1 MRVRARVAF
10 LFLGALATASGA
22 RGDAALASR
31 LEASLRHPGLQGA
44 KVSALVVRADD
55 GTTLFDRD
63 AGRALVPASNLK
75 ILTALAA
82 LESLGPSHRFTTRV
96 WADRAPDAE
105 GAVGWLAVEGGGD
118 PSLTSEQW
126 WRLAADLQRAGLRRV
141 DGAILLDDTAFDD
154 RRWHSKW
161 GNISSRAYHAPVSAL
176 AANFGAFAVEV
187 RPGSAS
193 GSSAWARVDPP
204 VSTLRLQ
211 TGVRTRGARTPAKL
225 LVDRVAQTEAAE
237 TWIVRGAVPQGGE
250 PETVWRSVADPVLY
264 AGGVLRMQLEAV
276 GVSVGGPL
284 RPAAVPADA
293 VELLDFEG
301 DSLGRVVG
309 LFMKY
314 SSNPIGE
321 MLVKGLGR
329 AATGEAGSW
338 KNGRRAVRA
347 SLERLGLDLSGF
359 QGVDGSG
366 LARANRVAPRTL
378 VQALQVARD
387 SFRFGPELMAALP
400 IAARDGTLKERMEGS
415 PDGVRAKTGL
425 LDGVTALSGYADSPH
440 GVLVFSVISNG
451 HTRGDEPAMDAL
463 DGFAAALSRRERAAR

>member
-22 RGDAALASR
+22 RGDAALSAR
-31 LEASLRHPGLQGA
+31 LEASLRHPGLRGA
-44 KVSALVVRADD
+44 KVSVLVVRADD
-55 GTTLFDRD
+55 GSILFERD
-63 AGRALVPASNLK
+63 SGRALVPASNLK

-96 WADRAPDAE
+96 WADRVPDAE

-118 PSLTSEQW
+118 PALTSEQW

-154 RRWHSKW
+154 RRWHPAW
-161 GNISSRAYHAPVSAL
+161 GAISTRAYHAPVSAL

-187 RPGSAS
+187 RPGVAPGASARAS
-193 GSSAWARVDPP
+193 LDPP

-211 TGVRTRGARTPAKL
+211 GSVRTRGARTPAKL
-225 LVDRVAQTEAAE
+225 LVDRVARAAGGE
-237 TWIVRGAVPQGGE
+237 TWVVKGAVPQGGE

-264 AGGVLRMQLEAV
+264 TGGVLRMQLEAV
-276 GVSVGGPL
+276 GVSVAGPL
-284 RPAAVPADA
+284 RAAPVPADA
-293 VELLDFEG
+293 LELLDFEG

-309 LFMKY
+309 LFIKY

-329 AATGEAGSW
+329 TASGEPGSW

-347 SLERLGLDLSGF
+347 SLERLGLDLRGF
-359 QGVDGSG
+359 EGVDGSG
-366 LARANRVAPRTL
+366 LARANRVAQRTL
-378 VQALQVARD
+378 VQALRVARD
-387 SFRFGPELMAALP
+387 SFRFGPELVAALP
-400 IAARDGTLKERMEGS
+400 IAARDGTLKKRMRAS

-425 LDGVTALSGYADSPH
+425 LDGVTGLSGYADSPS

-463 DGFAAALSRRERAAR
+463 DGFAAALAGSERAAR

>member
-1 MRVRARVAF
+1 
-10 LFLGALATASGA
+10 
-22 RGDAALASR
+22 
-31 LEASLRHPGLQGA
+31 
-44 KVSALVVRADD
+44 
-55 GTTLFDRD
+55 
-63 AGRALVPASNLK
+63 
-75 ILTALAA
+75 
-82 LESLGPSHRFTTRV
+82 
-96 WADRAPDAE
+96 
-105 GAVGWLAVEGGGD
+105 
-118 PSLTSEQW
+118 
-126 WRLAADLQRAGLRRV
+126 
-141 DGAILLDDTAFDD
+141 
-154 RRWHSKW
+154 
-161 GNISSRAYHAPVSAL
+161 
-176 AANFGAFAVEV
+176 
-187 RPGSAS
+187 
-193 GSSAWARVDPP
+193 
-204 VSTLRLQ
+204 
-211 TGVRTRGARTPAKL
+211 
-225 LVDRVAQTEAAE
+225 
-237 TWIVRGAVPQGGE
+237 VPQGGE

-284 RPAAVPADA
+284 RAAVVPADA
-293 VELLDFEG
+293 VELLEFEG
-301 DSLGRVVG
+301 ESLGRVVG

-329 AATGEAGSW
+329 AATGGAGSW

-400 IAARDGTLKERMEGS
+400 IAARDGTLKKRMEGS

-425 LDGVTALSGYADSPH
+425 LDGVTALSGYADSPY